1 MVEEEALAAEASV
14 AEAAV
19 EASVVV
25 VLVAVALVGRIWPL
39 EERSTAEEESALAC
53 LALHVE
59 SLTLR
64 PGPPRSARLYRHGNR
79 WCAVLAEIRR
89 AA

>member
-1 MVEEEALAAEASV
+1 V

-19 EASVVV
+19 AASVVV
-25 VLVAVALVGRIWPL
+25 VLVAVTSGAVALVHRTWPL
-39 EERSTAEEESALAC
+39 EERSTAEGESASAC
-53 LALHVE
+53 PALRAE

-79 WCAVLAEIRR
+79 WYAVLAEIRR